1 MNQKKNIFDL
11 LPSVFS
17 RPKVA
22 GLSVFLFLLLIIG
35 FITKQKYLINKDAER
50 QEMLSIL
57 NVVKQNIEQSLK
69 NSYTATLTLALTL
82 DDKGIP
88 VDFEKVGAKLV
99 DSSSMIQA
107 VELVPDGI
115 IRYVYPLREN
125 EKALGLNILE
135 GSNEVAAGALR
146 TISSRKMYFSGPIPL
161 IQGGY
166 GIVGRLPLYKNNGK
180 FWGFSAVVLQLD
192 RFLEQA
198 GVYNNKNQKFFF
210 QFSKVNEQN
219 GKETFFL
226 RTNKDFKNSNYEST
240 LIPDG
245 DWKLY
250 IVVADENGRW
260 IQLIYSFLL
269 GLTLAT
275 IFGLQTYR
283 LFQKPEKLR
292 QLVNKQANE
301 LIESELRFKTIFE
314 KAPIGIAEVDSKTGN
329 FIRVNHK
336 FCSILGYTEEELYQT
351 DFQSITFHD
360 DLGDDLEKMQKMKS
374 GEIDEFTLLKRYKH
388 KDGHLLWA
396 NLTVKSLWNEG
407 GPQTSQIGIVE
418 DVTERM
424 SAEQEAKHSQLRIA
438 SLINTIDGIVW
449 EGRPDN
455 FEFTFISKKAEQ
467 ILGYTPEE
475 WLASPTFWAD
485 HIYVDDRSWVV
496 NYCMVCTK
504 ELKSHE
510 FEYRMLHK
518 NGTLIWLRDI
528 VNVISDGHKPTLLRG
543 IMIDITAHKEAEK
556 ILNDSITLV
565 TEQNKRLVDFSYIVS
580 HNLRSH
586 ASNIDG
592 IINLIDVSSTEEERN
607 ELECMLKRASTSLNE
622 TLMNLNQI
630 VNIKNSIHINV
641 EPLNLQYYIS
651 KTIDALHQEI
661 VAKGAVIK
669 EPVNCD
675 ILVDYNPAYLESIL
689 QNFIFNAIRYSHP
702 DRKPEVE
709 IDCFKEND
717 QLVLQI
723 SDNGIGIDLEKYGDK
738 LFGMYKAFS
747 GNPDA
752 KGIGLFIAKNQI
764 EAMGGKVHV
773 SSVVDEGTTF
783 KIYFKI
789 PVDSILQ

>member
-1 MNQKKNIFDL
+1 MSSKKSIFDSL
-11 LPSVFS
+11 AAVFS

-35 FITKQKYLINKDAER
+35 FITKQKYLIIRDAER

-69 NSYTATLTLALTL
+69 NSYTATLTLAITL
-82 DDKGIP
+82 DENGVP

-99 DSSSMIQA
+99 DSNSMIQT
-107 VELVPDGI
+107 VQLVPGGTI
-115 IRYVYPLREN
+115 KYTYPLKGN
-125 EKALGLNILE
+125 EKALGLNILK

-146 TISSRKMYFSGPIPL
+146 TINSRRMYFSGPIPL
-161 IQGGY
+161 VQGGY
-166 GIVGRLPLYKNNGK
+166 GIIGRLPLFDNGK
-180 FWGFSAVVLQLD
+180 FWGFSAVVLKLD
-192 RFLEQA
+192 KFLEQA
-198 GVYNNKNQKFFF
+198 GIYNNKNNKFFF
-210 QFSKVNEQN
+210 QFSKKNEKN

-226 RTNKDFKNSNYEST
+226 RTKKDFKNATYESI

-250 IVVADENGRW
+250 IVVADENGIW
-260 IQLIYSFLL
+260 IQLVYSFLL
-269 GLTLAT
+269 GLALAT
-275 IFGLQTYR
+275 VFGLQAYR

-301 LIESELRFKTIFE
+301 LMESELRFKTIFE

-351 DFQSITFHD
+351 DFQSITFQD
-360 DLGDDLEKMQKMKS
+360 DLTDDFEKMKKMKS

-396 NLTVKSLWNEG
+396 NLTVKSLWNDVG
-407 GPQTSQIGIVE
+407 IQTSHIGIVE

-455 FEFTFISKKAEQ
+455 FEFTFISKKSEQ

-485 HIYVDDRSWVV
+485 HIYADDRSWVV
-496 NYCMVCTK
+496 DYCMMCTK

-510 FEYRMLHK
+510 FEYRMLNK
-518 NGTLIWLRDI
+518 NGTLVWLRDI
-528 VNVISDGHKPTLLRG
+528 VNVISDGQKPTLLRG

-592 IINLIDVSSTEEERN
+592 IISLIAEASNEEERK
-607 ELECMLKRASTSLNE
+607 ELGSMLKRASTSLNE

-651 KTIDALHQEI
+651 KTINALHQEI
-661 VAKGAVIK
+661 VAKDAVIK

-675 ILVDYNPAYLESIL
+675 VLVDYNPAYLESIL

-702 DRKPEVE
+702 GRKPEVK
-709 IDCFKEND
+709 IDCFKENN

-723 SDNGIGIDLEKYGDK
+723 SDNGIGIDLEKHGDK
-738 LFGMYKAFS
+738 LFGMYKTFN

-764 EAMGGKVHV
+764 EAMGGKVHA
-773 SSVVDEGTTF
+773 SSVVNVGTTF
-783 KIYFKI
+783 KIYFK
-789 PVDSILQ
+789 

>member
-1 MNQKKNIFDL
+1 MRPKKNFFDL
-11 LPSVFS
+11 IATIFS

-22 GLSVFLFLLLIIG
+22 GASVFLFLLILIG
-35 FITKQKYLINKDAER
+35 FITKQKYRIIKDEER

-69 NSYTATLTLALTL
+69 NSYTATLTLAVTL
-82 DDKGIP
+82 NENGVP

-99 DSSSMIQA
+99 DSNSMIQT
-107 VELVPDGI
+107 VQLVPHGTI
-115 IRYVYPLREN
+115 KYTYPLKGN
-125 EKALGLNILE
+125 EKALGLNILK

-146 TISSRKMYFSGPIPL
+146 TINSRRMYFSGPIPL

-166 GIVGRLPLYKNNGK
+166 GIIGRLPLFDNGK
-180 FWGFSAVVLQLD
+180 FWGFSAVVLKLD
-192 RFLEQA
+192 KFLEQA
-198 GVYNNKNQKFFF
+198 GVYNNKNDKFFF
-210 QFSKVNEQN
+210 QFSKINEQA

-226 RTNKDFKNSNYEST
+226 PTKKDLKNSTFESI

-250 IVVADENGRW
+250 IVAADENRLW

-269 GLTLAT
+269 GLLLAA
-275 IFGLQTYR
+275 ILGIQTFR
-283 LFQKPEKLR
+283 LFKKPEKLR

-301 LIESELRFKTIFE
+301 LMESELRFKTIFE
-314 KAPIGIAEVDSKTGN
+314 KAPIGIAEVDTKTGN

-336 FCSILGYTEEELYQT
+336 FCSILGYTEKELYQT

-360 DLGDDLEKMQKMKS
+360 DLSDDFEKMQKMKS

-388 KDGHLLWA
+388 KDGHLIWA
-396 NLTVKSLWNEG
+396 NLTVKSLWNDVET
-407 GPQTSQIGIVE
+407 QTSHIGIVE

-424 SAEQEAKHSQLRIA
+424 SAEQEAKNSQLRIA

-449 EGRPDN
+449 EGNPDN
-455 FEFTFISKKAEQ
+455 FEFTFISKKTEQ
-467 ILGYTPEE
+467 ILGYTAEE

-485 HIYVDDRSWVV
+485 HIYEDDRNWVV
-496 NYCMVCTK
+496 DYCMMCTK

-510 FEYRMLHK
+510 FEYRMINK
-518 NGTLIWLRDI
+518 EGTLVWLRDI

-556 ILNDSITLV
+556 VLNDSLTLV

-592 IINLIDVSSTEEERN
+592 IVSLIDEASNDEERN
-607 ELECMLKRASTSLNE
+607 EFSGMLKRASTSLNE

-630 VNIKNSIHINV
+630 VNIKNRIHVNI
-641 EPLNLQYYIS
+641 EPLDLQYYIN
-651 KTIDALHQEI
+651 KTIDSLHQEI
-661 VAKGAVIK
+661 AAKDVIINQF
-669 EPVNCD
+669 VNCD
-675 ILVDYNPAYLESIL
+675 YLVDYNPAYLESIL

-702 DRKPEVE
+702 DRRPEVS
-709 IDCFKEND
+709 IDCLKENG

-723 SDNGIGIDLEKYGDK
+723 SDNGIGINLEKHGED
-738 LFGMYKAFS
+738 LFGMYKTFN

-752 KGIGLFIAKNQI
+752 KGIGLFMAKNQI
-764 EAMGGKVHV
+764 EAMGGKIDV
-773 SSVVDEGTTF
+773 SSAVNVGTTF
-783 KIYFKI
+783 KIYFK
-789 PVDSILQ
+789 